1 MPDDT
6 NTTPPAKPAKGRAPG
21 KRKTPTQSVAASR
34 LVRKAKRRGFGK
46 DAGDGVVFFAGAER
60 RQTKGGK
67 NKLTCSFVAQ
77 ALTINVTADTIVD
90 VASHALLVYWRNTIL
105 SGTKPDGSGDQVPLS
120 QATIAQTGAGGRL
133 TPYRGAASGS
143 MADNLRR
150 SAITGTTTR
159 AKCTIQTPTNR
170 NAFVAQQAAK
180 GIRFIKLGGEADQVI
195 QLAVQQWLSA
205 AIEDKAREAD
215 KTELTAKKADS

>member
-1 MPDDT
+1 MASDT
-6 NTTPPAKPAKGRAPG
+6 NNAPAKPAKGRAPG
-21 KRKTPTQSVAASR
+21 RKKTPGQSVAATR
-34 LVRKAKRRGFGK
+34 LVKKAKRKGFGAH
-46 DAGDGVVFFAGAER
+46 AGDGVVFFAGAER

-77 ALTINVTADTIVD
+77 AFTINVTSDTIVD

-120 QATIAQTGAGGRL
+120 QATIAQVGGGGRL
-133 TPYRGAASGS
+133 TPYRGAATGS

-159 AKCTIQTPTNR
+159 AKCTIQLPTNR
-170 NAFVAQQAAK
+170 NVFAAQQAAK
-180 GIRFIKLGGEADQVI
+180 GIKFIGLGSEADEVI
-195 QLAVQQWLSA
+195 RVAVQQWLSA
-205 AIEDKAREAD
+205 AIEDKAREARPE
-215 KTELTAKKADS
+215 ELTAAKADK